1 VTWRLYGTSP
11 RNASDPLWLSKPE
24 VATAVRDV
32 VYSAAAFGLFDLHA
46 SVVMPNHVHLLISP
60 GAPLPRITGS
70 LKRRSAR
77 VANQILERTRL
88 PFWQPE
94 SFDHWVRNRD
104 EQEALVTY
112 IESNPVKAGL
122 VRSPQEWPW
131 SSATVA
137 QD

>member
-1 VTWRLYGTSP
+1 M
-11 RNASDPLWLSKPE
+11 
-24 VATAVRDV
+24 
-32 VYSAAAFGLFDLHA
+32 YSAAAFGLFDLHA
-46 SVVMPNHVHLLISP
+46 WVVMPNHVHLLISP
-60 GAPLPRITGS
+60 VAPLPRITGS